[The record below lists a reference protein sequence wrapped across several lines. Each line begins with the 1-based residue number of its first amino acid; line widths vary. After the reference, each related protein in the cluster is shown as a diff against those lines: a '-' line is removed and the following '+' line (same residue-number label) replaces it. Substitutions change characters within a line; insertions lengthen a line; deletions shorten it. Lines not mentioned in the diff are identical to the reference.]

1 MKVCIR
7 CGGTDLM
14 ARDWINPNTKEIIG
28 NHLDLKDTDVY
39 CNDCGDYTGM
49 TERPDTPEEKYTP
62 LQ

>member
-1 MKVCIR
+1 
-7 CGGTDLM
+7 M